1 MHAVEKVIRDLNPNH
16 VSAPE
21 IQISSED
28 AGQDKPRSC
37 DFTPIPTGTRGC
49 FVFRRLSGKREVLQG
64 GIVWLSSHIADD
76 NHDDRGYQSDQDAE
90 VLEIDIVDDPQE
102 RTMRISILK
111 PAQAESYR
119 RVHEHAEDAENET
132 HNHGPER
139 ALRVH
144 ALEKH
149 AQEKHHENRRS

>member
-16 VSAPE
+16 VSAPD

-37 DFTPIPTGTRGC
+37 DFTPIPTGARSSL
-49 FVFRRLSGKREVLQG
+49 VFRRLGRKREVLQG
-64 GIVWLSSHIADD
+64 GVVRLGSHIADD
-76 NHDDRGYQSDQDAE
+76 DHDDRGYQSDQGAE
-90 VLEIDIVDDPQE
+90 VLEIDIVDHPQE

-119 RVHEHAEDAENET
+119 RV
-132 HNHGPER
+132 
-139 ALRVH
+139 
-144 ALEKH
+144 
-149 AQEKHHENRRS
+149 